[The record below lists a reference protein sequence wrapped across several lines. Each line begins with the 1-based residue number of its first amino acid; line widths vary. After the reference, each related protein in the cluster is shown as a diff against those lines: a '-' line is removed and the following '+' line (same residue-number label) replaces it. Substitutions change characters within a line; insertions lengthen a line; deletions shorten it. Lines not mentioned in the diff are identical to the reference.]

1 MTDAEPVL
9 HYLPY
14 ERFLDEVET
23 LAQALEADSWKPDFL
38 VGIGRGGLVPAAY
51 LSHRTGLQM
60 LSVDHSSGE
69 AGFGDELLD
78 KLAKKITSGS
88 NILIVDDINDSG
100 GTIQYLRAA
109 IEAKSGEPDRLRV
122 AVLVHN
128 VRSKAKAEYHGSEID
143 REQDKRWY
151 VFPWEAVAPKTTLKV
166 EALAVP
172 ERLA

>member
-1 MTDAEPVL
+1 MPEATL

-23 LAQALEADSWKPDFL
+23 LARLIERGEWKPDFL

-51 LSHRTGLQM
+51 LSHRTGLPL

-69 AGFGDELLD
+69 HGFGAELLD
-78 KLAKKITSGS
+78 KLAAKIRGGARM
-88 NILIVDDINDSG
+88 LIVDDINDSG
-100 GTIQYLRAA
+100 ATINYLRAA
-109 IEAKSGEPDRLRV
+109 IEAKVDAPDGLRV

-128 VRSKAKAEYHGSEID
+128 VRSKARAEYHGSEID
-143 REQDKRWY
+143 RDQDKRWY
-151 VFPWEAVAPKTTLKV
+151 VFPWEALAPREILHV